1 MGEGRGCGRLGSR
14 IRGGWVQDDVGMGVR
29 EKEERDG
36 ERERMWERDRDRV
49 EGRRRRGQRRERRK
63 GDGCIGLVGEVI
75 W

>member
-36 ERERMWERDRDRV
+36 EREKMWERVRV
-49 EGRRRRGQRRERRK
+49 EGSWRK
-63 GDGCIGLVGEVI
+63 
-75 W
+75 